1 MGGAIAR
8 VSHAHNVKRI
18 VVGRL
23 LSYVMSSIQG
33 ISIGHFDSE
42 AFSFQEETKNTQGR
56 QKMCTLLQHLE
67 DYQSDVNYAK
77 LKTMALHL

>member
-1 MGGAIAR
+1 MRGCQVGGTIAR
-8 VSHAHNVKRI
+8 VSHTHNVKGI

-42 AFSFQEETKNTQGR
+42 AFSFQKETKNTKRR
-56 QKMCTLLQHLE
+56 QICTLLQHLE
-67 DYQSDVNYAK
+67 VYQSDVNYAE
-77 LKTMALHL
+77 T

>member
-1 MGGAIAR
+1 MRGCQVGGTIAR
-8 VSHAHNVKRI
+8 VSHTHNFKGI

-56 QKMCTLLQHLE
+56 QMCTLLQHLE
-67 DYQSDVNYAK
+67 VYQSDVNYAD
-77 LKTMALHL
+77 T